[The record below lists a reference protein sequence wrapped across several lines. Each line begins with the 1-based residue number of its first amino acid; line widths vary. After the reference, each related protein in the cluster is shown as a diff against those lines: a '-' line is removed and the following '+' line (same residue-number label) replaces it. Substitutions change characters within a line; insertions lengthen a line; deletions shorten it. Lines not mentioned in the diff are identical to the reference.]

1 MNNYCSHEWA
11 RMDTNLARRCARA
24 GQDSRGLNDD
34 VNENENLAAELR
46 YGFTNTS
53 LIHSTNLSA
62 VGV

>member
-1 MNNYCSHEWA
+1 MAPQGVYDDDNDE
-11 RMDTNLARRCARA
+11 
-24 GQDSRGLNDD
+24 RGTWN
-34 VNENENLAAELR
+34 VERGTWNGAAELR